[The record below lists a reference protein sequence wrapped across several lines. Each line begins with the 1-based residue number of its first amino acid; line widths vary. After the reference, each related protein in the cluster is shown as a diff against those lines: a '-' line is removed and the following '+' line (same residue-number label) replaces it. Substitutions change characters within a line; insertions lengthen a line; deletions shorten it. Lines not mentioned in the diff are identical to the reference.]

1 MADEGESKETQDER
15 RKTDMNIGIYN
26 RWLATMGGGEKMSLS
41 AAEHLSRA
49 HEVTVISHAPVEV
62 DTLAQRLNLDL
73 SRVKFSFI
81 PDEPPALLEALTENY
96 DVFINASHM
105 DIPPTRA
112 RRSVML
118 VYFPGQIY
126 LDLPAKIRAH
136 VGMAIRKLLFV
147 PTFAEGFY
155 GAEIRNGRQLRR
167 THAMM
172 RIELPPS
179 RARLVVKFNLSAE
192 RPDVSQATI
201 YADGERVGEIALPSS
216 GTPVPC
222 AIELSGKGQFASAI
236 TIRCPPPTSKDRFC
250 MALSDFQIEHPRYRL
265 YQWLFEDKFKE
276 WGLRLHGVPAQLS
289 TTRIENLARYHAIW
303 SISEFTRTWVR
314 RYWRRD
320 SAILTPPVDVE
331 AFAPAPGGKRNV
343 ILSVGR
349 FFAGSHNKKHVEMV
363 TAFKGMV
370 DQGLRGWELHLAG
383 SLTPDRMH
391 VEYLERVQR
400 EAQGYPIVLHVNAP
414 FSELQRLYGEAAIYW
429 HASGFGEDEAREPIK
444 FEHFGITTVEAMAA
458 GCAPVVIAKGGQPE
472 IVQHGRNGF
481 LWRSLSELQSF
492 TRELIENRALRETLA
507 GNALA
512 DSRRYDKPHF
522 QARLDEL
529 LKRLNR

>member
-1 MADEGESKETQDER
+1 
-15 RKTDMNIGIYN
+15 MNIGIYN

-41 AAEHLSRA
+41 AAEHLSRTHA
-49 HEVTVISHAPVEV
+49 VTVISHAPVEA

-81 PDEPPALLEALTENY
+81 PAEPPALLEALTETF
-96 DVFINASHM
+96 DIFINASHM

-126 LDLPAKIRAH
+126 LDLPAQIRAH

-167 THAMM
+167 THETM

-179 RARLVVKFNLSAE
+179 RSKLSIKFHLSAE
-192 RPDVSQATI
+192 QPDIGPATI
-201 YADGERVGEIALPSS
+201 YADGERVGEIALPSD
-216 GTPVPC
+216 GTPTPYT
-222 AIELSGKGQFASAI
+222 IELNGKGRSASTI
-236 TIRCPPPTSKDRFC
+236 TIRCPPPPSNDRFC

-265 YQWLFEDKFKE
+265 YRWLFEDKFKE
-276 WGLRLHGVPAQLS
+276 WGLRLHSVPAQLS
-289 TTRIENLARYHAIW
+289 STRIENLARYHAIW

-314 RYWRRD
+314 RYWRRE
-320 SAILTPPVDVE
+320 SALLTPPVDVE
-331 AFAPAPGGKRNV
+331 AFASSPDGKRNM
-343 ILSVGR
+343 ILNVGR

-363 TAFKGMV
+363 TAFKRMV

-414 FSELQRLYGEAAIYW
+414 FGELQRLYGEAAIYW

-458 GCAPVVIAKGGQPE
+458 GCVPVVIAKGGQPE

-481 LWRSLSELQSF
+481 LWQSLSELQSL
-492 TRELIENRALRETLA
+492 TLRLIEDRALRERLA
-507 GNALA
+507 AAALA
-512 DSRRYDKPHF
+512 DSRRYDKSHF

-529 LKRLNR
+529 VRKL

>member
-1 MADEGESKETQDER
+1 
-15 RKTDMNIGIYN
+15 MNIGIYN

-41 AAEHLSRA
+41 AAEHLSRTHA
-49 HEVTVISHAPVEV
+49 VTVISHAPVEA

-81 PDEPPALLEALTENY
+81 PDEPSALLEAITENY

-112 RRSVML
+112 RRSVIL

-136 VGMAIRKLLFV
+136 IGMAIRKLLFV

-155 GAEIRNGRQLRR
+155 GAEIVNGKQLRR
-167 THAMM
+167 THEMM

-179 RARLVVKFNLSAE
+179 RSRLVVKFNLSAE
-192 RPDVSQATI
+192 QPDIGHATI
-201 YADGERVGEIALPSS
+201 YADGECAGEIALPSD

-222 AIELSGKGQFASAI
+222 TIELNGKGRHASAL
-236 TIRCPPPTSKDRFC
+236 TIRCPPSPSEDRFC
-250 MALSDFQIEHPRYRL
+250 MALYDFQIEHPRYRL

-289 TTRIENLARYHAIW
+289 TTRIENLAKYHAIW
-303 SISEFTRTWVR
+303 SISEFTRTWVQ

-331 AFAPAPGGKRNV
+331 AFAPAPGGKRNM

-349 FFAGSHNKKHVEMV
+349 FFAGSHNKKHLEMV
-363 TAFKGMV
+363 MAFKSMV
-370 DQGLRGWELHLAG
+370 DRGLRGWELHLAG
-383 SLTPDRMH
+383 NLGPERMH
-391 VEYLERVQR
+391 VEYFERVQR
-400 EAQGYPIVLHVNAP
+400 EAQGYPIVLHANAP
-414 FSELQRLYGEAAIYW
+414 FSELQRLYAEAAVYW
-429 HASGFGEDEAREPIK
+429 HASGLGEDESREPIK
-444 FEHFGITTVEAMAA
+444 SEHFGITTVEAMAA
-458 GCAPVVIAKGGQPE
+458 GCVPVVIAKGGQPE

-481 LWRSLSELQSF
+481 LWQSLPELQSL
-492 TRELIENRALRETLA
+492 TLRLISDPVLRERLA
-507 GNALA
+507 AAALA
-512 DSRRYDKPHF
+512 DSRRYDKSHF

-529 LKRLNR
+529 ITGIC

>member
-1 MADEGESKETQDER
+1 
-15 RKTDMNIGIYN
+15 MNIGIYN

-41 AAEHLSRA
+41 AAEHLS
-49 HEVTVISHAPVEV
+49 HTHSVTVISHAPVEV
-62 DTLAQRLNLDL
+62 AILAQRLHLDL

-112 RRSVML
+112 KRSVML

-126 LDLPAKIRAH
+126 LDLPAKIRAR

-155 GAEIRNGRQLRR
+155 GAEIMNGKQLRR
-167 THAMM
+167 THEMM
-172 RIELPPS
+172 RIALPPS
-179 RARLVVKFNLSAE
+179 RSRLVVKFNLSAE
-192 RPDVSQATI
+192 QPDIGHATI
-201 YADGERVGEIALPSS
+201 YADGERVGEIALPSN
-216 GTPVPC
+216 GAPVPC
-222 AIELSGKGQFASAI
+222 TIELNGKGRHASTI
-236 TIRCPPPTSKDRFC
+236 TIRCPAPTSKDRFC
-250 MALSDFQIEHPRYRL
+250 MALSDFQIAHPRYRL

-289 TTRIENLARYHAIW
+289 TTRIENLAKYHAIW
-303 SISEFTRTWVR
+303 SISEFTRIWVQ

-320 SAILTPPVDVE
+320 SVILTPPVDVE
-331 AFAPAPGGKRNV
+331 TFAPAPDGKRNM
-343 ILSVGR
+343 ILNVGR
-349 FFAGSHNKKHVEMV
+349 FFAGSHNKKHLEMV
-363 TAFKGMV
+363 SAFKDMV

-383 SLTPDRMH
+383 NLVPERMH

-414 FSELQRLYGEAAIYW
+414 FGELRRLYGEAAIYW

-472 IVQHGRNGF
+472 IVQHGHNGF
-481 LWRSLSELQSF
+481 LWRSLSELQLL
-492 TRELIENRALRETLA
+492 TLRLIENRTLRETLA
-507 GNALA
+507 NNARA
-512 DSRRYDKPHF
+512 DSRRYDKSHF

-529 LKRLNR
+529 LARLNG